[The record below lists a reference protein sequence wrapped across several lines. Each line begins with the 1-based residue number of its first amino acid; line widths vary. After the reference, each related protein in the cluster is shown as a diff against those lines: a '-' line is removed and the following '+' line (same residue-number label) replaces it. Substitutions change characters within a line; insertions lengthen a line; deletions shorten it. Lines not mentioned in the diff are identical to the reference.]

1 MGLDADILHAVARLR
16 RPWLD
21 RAAASYS
28 RLGNSGELWVAAGC
42 AVALAR
48 GTPRPAVVTA
58 ATVWGTLCINY
69 GIKQAVRRQ
78 RPAGDDLPPALIAAP
93 RSLSFPSAHAAM
105 SAAAAMVLPPVA
117 VPFAAAMAVSRIY
130 LGVNYPSDVAAGVVV
145 GAVCGAA
152 GATLGAR

>member
-1 MGLDADILHAVARLR
+1 MAR
-16 RPWLD
+16 
-21 RAAASYS
+21 YS
-28 RLGNSGELWVAAGC
+28 RLGNKGELWVAAGC

-48 GTPRPAVVTA
+48 GTPRPALVTA
-58 ATVWGTLCINY
+58 AAVWGTLCINY
-69 GIKQAVRRQ
+69 GIKQTVRRQ
-78 RPAGDDLPPALIAAP
+78 RPAGDHLPAALIPAP

-105 SAAAAMVLPPVA
+105 AAAAAMVLPPVA

-130 LGVNYPSDVAAGVVV
+130 LGVHYPSDVAAGVVV